1 MRFLASSIERM
12 GCQTVVLAPA
22 RPRVST
28 AFRRICSDD
37 SLHEALIASM
47 QRMRGGAYVQDGAI
61 SPSELTDDGRHRQRV
76 DTDSWHLLAL
86 NRSGIVCGCAR
97 MCLHEDAVS
106 FADLGVRN
114 VPLARS
120 PEWSVRL
127 RRAVESELAEARRKR
142 LWYAEVGG
150 WAINSDRRCTVDALG
165 TVLAVYALAEL
176 LGGALMIGTATR
188 RHNSAPILRRIGAR
202 PLVFDEVEIPPYYDP
217 AYGCEME
224 ILRFD
229 SANPR
234 PAYMSWLAEIRE
246 RMADVPVIC
255 PSRTVSHT
263 VPEGFSVA
271 TSGSRLRSPVPAP
284 AAGLSMRQASAG

>member
-1 MRFLASSIERM
+1 VRFLASSIERM

-22 RPRVST
+22 RPRVPT
-28 AFRRICSDD
+28 AFQRICSDD

-47 QRMRGGAYVQDGAI
+47 QRMRGGAYVHDGAI
-61 SPSELTDDGRHRQRV
+61 SPSELTDDGRHRQRI

-97 MCLHEDAVS
+97 MRLHDDAVS

-114 VPLARS
+114 VPLART

-142 LWYAEVGG
+142 LSYAEVGG

-176 LGGALMIGTATR
+176 LGGALMVGTATR

-234 PAYMSWLAEIRE
+234 PTYMSWLAEIRE
-246 RMADVPVIC
+246 RLAGVPVIC
-255 PSRTVSHT
+255 PSRSVSHT
-263 VPEGFSVA
+263 VPEGFNAA
-271 TSGSRLRSPVPAP
+271 TSSSRLGSPVPATTV
-284 AAGLSMRQASAG
+284 GLSMRQASAG